1 MLIRQQDDQSAAQP
15 QHNEAHKIPQLF
27 KHIPQ
32 EHVSGFWNISRG
44 SSPWRSNTDQHWC
57 CQSKWCSTTGRLWF
71 VPSKL
76 LCISNSPPLSATPTN
91 VDAPVQNKLEF
102 SFCEPLQ
109 KSITSTSSF
118 QPQFLSIENMISNIM
133 ASYTEML
140 TQMKTDM
147 SDIKEELYDQKIQFK
162 TRLNKWSNSNLISN
176 NNWSNS

>member
-1 MLIRQQDDQSAAQP
+1 MSAVFETSAEVVVPEEVAQTNIDVANQSDAP
-15 QHNEAHKIPQLF
+15 
-27 KHIPQ
+27 PQ
-32 EHVSGFWNISRG
+32 EDS
-44 SSPWRSNTDQHWC
+44 
-57 CQSKWCSTTGRLWF
+57 WF

-109 KSITSTSSF
+109 KSITSTPSF

-162 TRLNKWSNSNLISN
+162 NQIKQMKQQQSDQQQQMKQQLKDQQKLFQ
-176 NNWSNS
+176 